1 MILSLENK
9 MKLHVGCG
17 SVRIP
22 GYVNVDIRYLPNVD
36 VVDNAELLRRFN
48 KETITEI
55 YTCHVL
61 EHFSRWRVK
70 TVLKRWYDLL
80 QPKGI
85 LTISVPDF
93 EAIVRRYQEKGNM
106 EELIG
111 LLYGGQEYKENSHYY
126 CWDYKSL
133 KRDLEKVGF
142 VKIRRYTWQTSN
154 FKDFDDYSKCYLPHK
169 DFKNGMLMSLN
180 VVAEKAGKNEK
191 VCS

>member
-1 MILSLENK
+1 

-48 KETITEI
+48 RETITEI

-61 EHFSRWRVK
+61 EHFSRWNVK

-93 EAIVRRYQEKGNM
+93 EAIVRQYQEKGNI

-111 LLYGGQEYKENSHYY
+111 LLYGGQEYKENFHYY

-142 VKIRRYTWQTSN
+142 VKVRRYNWQTSG
-154 FKDFDDYSKCYLPHK
+154 FKDFDDYSKCYLPHM
-169 DFKNGMLMSLN
+169 DFENGMLMSLN
-180 VVAEKAGKNEK
+180 VVAEKAE
-191 VCS
+191 